1 MVKVDKYL
9 NHLGSSLQQIPLEQV
24 QQVIQILHQ
33 ARLNGNQV
41 FVMGNGGS
49 ASTSS
54 HFVCDLAKNTYF
66 EGLPAFRAIDLN
78 SSNAIFTALA
88 NDEGYENVFSQQL
101 RNLVNPNDVVIGI
114 STSGNS
120 PNILKAID
128 LANKAGAL
136 TIGMTGYEG
145 GKLAN
150 LVNVEVRVPS
160 DNIRH
165 IEDIHMIISH
175 LISFA
180 LYELSSET
188 IAFKI
193 KKDDSIKPQELP
205 VIAGNFTVN
214 EEELSLMSSEVSNY
228 ESNEIDKKHSSML
241 FQLLNMMLGL
251 TKTESGTLIMLDDA
265 GNVIDGVQVY
275 RGKSVSPS
283 IEQMDDISK
292 NGLAGWVVK
301 NQQSALIENTN
312 DDDRWLQRP
321 WENMQDDLKS
331 ALSVPIKAGKIVGCI
346 TLVRPNDNRFSIKDL
361 ELVTNMTSSIAPAL
375 FSPAEK
381 ENN

>member
-9 NHLGSSLQQIPLEQV
+9 NHLGSTLQQIPLEQV
-24 QQVIQILHQ
+24 QNVIQILHQ

-101 RNLVNPNDVVIGI
+101 RNLINPHDVIIGI

-128 LANKAGAL
+128 LANKAGAI

-188 IAFKI
+188 IAFKV
-193 KKDDSIKPQELP
+193 KKGDSIKPQDLSI
-205 VIAGNFTVN
+205 IAGNYSFN
-214 EEELSLMSSEVSNY
+214 EEELSLLSEFSNY
-228 ESNEIDKKHSSML
+228 GSNEIDKKHSSL
-241 FQLLNMMLGL
+241 LVQLLNMMLGL
-251 TKTESGTLIMLDDA
+251 TKTQSGTLIMLDDS
-265 GNVIDGVQVY
+265 GTVIDGVQVY
-275 RGKSVSPS
+275 RGKMVTPSV
-283 IEQMDDISK
+283 EQMVDISK

-301 NQQSALIENTN
+301 NQQAALIENTN
-312 DDDRWLQRP
+312 EDNRWLQRP
-321 WENMQDDLKS
+321 WENMKDDSKS

-346 TLVRPNDNRFSIKDL
+346 TLVRPKENRFSIKDL
-361 ELVTNMTSSIAPAL
+361 ELVTNMTSSLAPAL
-375 FSPAEK
+375 FSSDEK